1 MQHSPIMLGH
11 TSARPRADAS
21 DAAARSADDAQLV
34 AEARQGNP
42 DAFGELVRRNRAR
55 ALGVAYKLTQDHH
68 LAEDVVQ
75 EALVRAFLR
84 LGTLVDSRSFS
95 PWLRRIVRNE
105 AYMRLRRGGLYRLER
120 PFASWESG
128 VAGERMATSPD
139 GQDPTSGWR
148 DIDVVLFRLGSSAHQ
163 AIQSE
168 QDPSGAVLRKEL
180 VEGIR
185 SLLHC
190 LSAREKRIFEAYFF
204 DQLPP
209 QEIAALLDTSVANV
223 YNSISRS
230 RGKVQQARIRKQIS
244 LYIEQRAS
252 LNKPRRILLAPPAL
266 QIMWKE

>member
-1 MQHSPIMLGH
+1 MQHSPITLGH
-11 TSARPRADAS
+11 AGAGWPSDS
-21 DAAARSADDAQLV
+21 GDAAARPEDDARLV

-42 DAFGELVRRNRAR
+42 EAFGELVRRNRAR
-55 ALGVAYKLTQDHH
+55 ALGMAYKLTQDHH

-128 VAGERMATSPD
+128 AVGEGTMPSSD
-139 GQDPTSGWR
+139 DQDPTSGWR

-163 AIQSE
+163 AARQQ
-168 QDPSGAVLRKEL
+168 QDPSSALLRKEL
-180 VEGIR
+180 IEGIR

-209 QEIAALLDTSVANV
+209 QEIAALLDTSVANI

-266 QIMWKE
+266 QILWKE

>member
-11 TSARPRADAS
+11 AGTSRPYGSEEADV
-21 DAAARSADDAQLV
+21 RPADDAQLV

-128 VAGERMATSPD
+128 AAGEGTVTSSD
-139 GQDPTSGWR
+139 VQDPTSGWR
-148 DIDVVLFRLGSSAHQ
+148 DIDVVLFRLGSSAHH
-163 AIQSE
+163 AAQSE
-168 QDPSGAVLRKEL
+168 LDPSGAVLRKEL
-180 VEGIR
+180 IEGIR
-185 SLLHC
+185 NLLHC

-244 LYIEQRAS
+244 LYIEQRAT

-266 QIMWKE
+266 IILWKE